1 MILNFAILSLALTSL
16 MEPTMPEQSQS
27 AYSRAGYDITPMS
40 DEAKKLRLAQL
51 DEETI
56 RITQNAGTEQPF
68 CGTLLD
74 NKKVGFYA
82 CVVCGLPLF
91 SSDHKFTSGTGWP
104 SFFSPYAPEHV
115 ATKRDNKFG
124 MVRTEILCARCDSH
138 LGHEFNDGPLPTRKR
153 FCLNSASL
161 HFYENGEEL
170 PVASKPVKTETAFFA
185 GGCFWGVE
193 HWFQK
198 GEGVIN
204 VESGYMQGETEDPT
218 YKDICS
224 GTTGH
229 AESAKVTFDPTVI
242 SYETLLEAFFKM
254 HDPTQV
260 NQQGPDYGTQYRSG
274 IWTSSEEQ
282 QKLANAYVAEL
293 NKSEKFNSP
302 IATQVESAKKF
313 YIAEENHQDYIEN
326 TGKKCHVANPWN

>member
-1 MILNFAILSLALTSL
+1 MILKFAILSLALTSL
-16 MEPTMPEQSQS
+16 MEPTMPEQSHS
-27 AYSRAGYDITPMS
+27 AYSRAGYNITPLS
-40 DEAKKLRLAQL
+40 DAAKKPLLEKL
-51 DEETI
+51 DEEAF
-56 RITQNAGTEQPF
+56 RITQNADTEQPF

-74 NKKVGFYA
+74 NKKEGFYA

-115 ATKRDNKFG
+115 STKRDNKLG

-138 LGHEFNDGPLPTRKR
+138 LGHVFNDGPLPTRKR

-170 PVASKPVKTETAFFA
+170 PVASKPIKTETAYFA

-204 VESGYMQGETEDPT
+204 VESGYMQGETENPT

-229 AESAKVTFDPTVI
+229 AESVKVTFDPTVI
-242 SYETLLEAFFKM
+242 SFETLLEAFFKM
-254 HDPTQV
+254 HDPTQM
-260 NQQGPDYGTQYRSG
+260 NRQGPDYGTQYRSG
-274 IWTSSEEQ
+274 IWTTSVEQ
-282 QKLANAYVAEL
+282 QKLADAYIAEL
-293 NKSEKFNSP
+293 NKSEKFKSP
-302 IATQVESAKKF
+302 IATRVEPAKKF

-326 TGKKCHVANPWN
+326 TGKTCHVANPWK